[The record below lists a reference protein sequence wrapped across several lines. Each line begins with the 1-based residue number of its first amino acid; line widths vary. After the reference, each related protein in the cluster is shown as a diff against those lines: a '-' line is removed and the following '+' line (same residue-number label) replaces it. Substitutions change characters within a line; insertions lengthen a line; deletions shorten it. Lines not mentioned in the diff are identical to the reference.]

1 MAKLDEIKEILNSLR
16 VAMSIAFG
24 IFVLV
29 IGKVV
34 SLYSSNLIDE
44 IFWTSIILAVVILLV
59 IYIIVKKIAQKTREI
74 RDIK

>member
-44 IFWTSIILAVVILLV
+44 IFWTSIVLAVIILLV

>member
-1 MAKLDEIKEILNSLR
+1 MAKIDEIKEILNSLR

-44 IFWTSIILAVVILLV
+44 IFWTSIVLAVIILLV